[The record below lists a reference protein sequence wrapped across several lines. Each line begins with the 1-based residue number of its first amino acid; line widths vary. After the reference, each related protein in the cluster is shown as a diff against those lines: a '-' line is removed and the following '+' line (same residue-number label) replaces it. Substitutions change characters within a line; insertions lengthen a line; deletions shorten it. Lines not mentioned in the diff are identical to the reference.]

1 MKLSN
6 DLHLCNN
13 ELIEKITFNNGMQD
27 FFLSTVLHKINSYC
41 NKYGID
47 SLDYNTFVS
56 TKDLL
61 KL

>member
-6 DLHLCNN
+6 DLYICDNV
-13 ELIEKITFNNGMQD
+13 LIELITFNNGMQGY
-27 FFLSTVLHKINSYC
+27 FLSSTAHKINLYC
-41 NKYGID
+41 NRYGLD
-47 SLDYNTFVS
+47 SLDYNTFMS

>member
-1 MKLSN
+1 MKLSD

-13 ELIEKITFNNGMQD
+13 ELIELITFNNGIQGY
-27 FFLSTVLHKINSYC
+27 FLSTVLHKINSYC
-41 NKYGID
+41 DKYGLD
-47 SLDYNTFVS
+47 SLDYNTFIS